1 MFCQASLTL
10 DWVSFCPVDIL
21 CLSLSTEKCIGKAC
35 NGIHEILLQSSPSA
49 PLRSN
54 ARIKDEPTMNPPIS
68 SRASKG
74 FEVQHFPHQHI
85 GDVYGIQEI
94 PSWQFYFSY
103 QVHKTY
109 VFANCMDPIRV

>member
-1 MFCQASLTL
+1 
-10 DWVSFCPVDIL
+10 
-21 CLSLSTEKCIGKAC
+21 
-35 NGIHEILLQSSPSA
+35 
-49 PLRSN
+49 
-54 ARIKDEPTMNPPIS
+54 MNPPIS

>member
-1 MFCQASLTL
+1 MAFMRFC
-10 DWVSFCPVDIL
+10 
-21 CLSLSTEKCIGKAC
+21 C
-35 NGIHEILLQSSPSA
+35 NHLL
-49 PLRSN
+49 LLLLERN